1 MRRAARLEHKGRWPR
16 EAKRG
21 SVTLAYDERHRRRL
35 RLVTDAGEA
44 FLLDLERAAVLEE
57 GDGLALDDGS
67 WIEVKAAAEP
77 LVEITAADP
86 HLLARLAWHLGNR
99 HLPAQFLADRIL
111 IREDHVIVEML
122 TGLGA
127 TLRFIAA
134 PFTPERGA
142 YDSGAAHHHHD

>member
-1 MRRAARLEHKGRWPR
+1 MRRAARLEHKGQWPS

-35 RLVTDAGEA
+35 RLVSDAGEA

-111 IREDHVIVEML
+111 IREDHVIVDML

-142 YDSGAAHHHHD
+142 YDIGAAHHHHD

>member
-1 MRRAARLEHKGRWPR
+1 MRRAARLEHKGQWPS

-142 YDSGAAHHHHD
+142 YDIGAAHHHHD

>member
-1 MRRAARLEHKGRWPR
+1 MRRAARLEHKGQWPS

-99 HLPAQFLADRIL
+99 HLPAQFLAGCIL
-111 IREDHVIVEML
+111 IREDHVIVDML